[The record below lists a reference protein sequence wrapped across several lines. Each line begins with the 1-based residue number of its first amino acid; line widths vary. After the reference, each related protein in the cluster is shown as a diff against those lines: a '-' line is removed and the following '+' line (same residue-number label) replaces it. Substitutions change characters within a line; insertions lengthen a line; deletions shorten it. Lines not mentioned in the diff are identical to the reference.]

1 MEFGLLLVAGALAL
15 RGAKAQEDSN
25 SSDPSGVT
33 RRTAAGDGGP
43 MLFSHSAK
51 IAQATARRQTG
62 YDISDPRQYAYARD
76 DHESRRK
83 RIITQNARTQVAGG
97 ARDPASVRYGGMQCS
112 PAALDPDYAAKLA
125 YFTEEGMVNIDMPQ
139 TCFLNPYWSDRGLPA
154 SGMRAGREEPFVRA
168 PFF

>member
-15 RGAKAQEDSN
+15 RGAKAMEDSSGN

-97 ARDPASVRYGGMQCS
+97 ARDPSSV
-112 PAALDPDYAAKLA
+112 
-125 YFTEEGMVNIDMPQ
+125 
-139 TCFLNPYWSDRGLPA
+139 
-154 SGMRAGREEPFVRA
+154 
-168 PFF
+168 